1 VTDIN
6 LEVKRRKLLARK
18 QELEEL
24 NKSVE
29 EQLKKKE
36 LVEYLLKDFY
46 AFCTCAMVF
55 PDLYEPLHRW
65 LCGEVSDE
73 KFNRKLLLVPR
84 GHFKT
89 TIASICYP
97 IWLLCKNP
105 NERIIIAS
113 YIDNKAEECLE
124 EIVQRVNTPE
134 FQHLFGD
141 RIPPRET
148 WLRDRADMIRIPRR
162 GGVTGPT
169 ILCIGTDSAEVGRHC
184 SRFIIDDMVAEN
196 DVNSPISRE
205 KSWSWLGRQLAVLDP
220 GSEMIVIGTPWHS
233 DDVYARL
240 QRLQDWHIVKRSY
253 KENGKYIFPTRFN
266 DEVIHG
272 IREIMNE
279 YQFACFFELT
289 PISANANPFD
299 ISKFSF
305 IDYTKDYAKSDIWT
319 YILVDPAVSVEK
331 DSCPT
336 GIVVGDAIF
345 GATQREFVVREAISE
360 KMHPDQV
367 VNLIFELVNIYK
379 PRSVVI
385 EAEAQQRTYHFW
397 IRHEQ
402 LSRKVSFPV
411 EEVKSQ
417 RHLLKYQRLLALQP
431 YLHNHTFVF
440 DKNMRG
446 YDIIMKEFATY
457 PKGKT
462 DDTICALSFAIP
474 IVVYPPKKSGPTERI
489 EVPRKS
495 RLLMQMIKGG
505 TTKRIGRMPR
515 ICLR

>member
-1 VTDIN
+1 MTDIN
-6 LEVKRRKLLARK
+6 LEVKRRKLLVRK

-36 LVEYLLKDFY
+36 LVDYLLKDFY
-46 AFCTCAMVF
+46 AFCTCAMGF
-55 PDLYEPLHRW
+55 TDLYEPLHRW
-65 LCGEVSDE
+65 LCNEVSSD
-73 KFNRKLLLVPR
+73 KHIRKLVLVPR

-97 IWLLCKNP
+97 AWLLCKNP

-113 YIDNKAEECLE
+113 YVDNKAEECLE
-124 EIVQRVNTPE
+124 EIVQRINAPE
-134 FQHLFGD
+134 FQNLFGD
-141 RIPPRET
+141 RIPPREA

-169 ILCIGTDSAEVGRHC
+169 ILCIGTESAEVGRHC
-184 SRFIIDDMVAEN
+184 SRFIIDDMVAED
-196 DVNSPISRE
+196 DVNSSLSRE

-220 GSEMIVIGTPWHS
+220 GSEMMVIGTPWHS

-253 KENGKYIFPTRFN
+253 KEDGKYIFPTRIN
-266 DEVIHG
+266 DTVIHG

-279 YQFACFFELT
+279 YQFACFYELT
-289 PISANANPFD
+289 PISANTNPFD

-305 IDYTKDYAKSDIWT
+305 IDYTKDYAQSDRWT
-319 YILVDPAVSVEK
+319 YILVDPAVSIEK
-331 DSCPT
+331 DSCPS
-336 GIVVGDAIF
+336 GIVVGDAIY
-345 GATQREFVVREAISE
+345 GDNQRQFVIREAISE
-360 KMHPDQV
+360 KMNPDQL
-367 VNLIFELVNIYK
+367 VNLIFELVGVYK
-379 PRSVVI
+379 PRSVAI

-397 IRHEQ
+397 IRQEQ
-402 LSRKVSFPV
+402 FRRKMIFPV
-411 EEVKSQ
+411 EEVKGP
-417 RHLLKYQRLLALQP
+417 RHVIKYQRLLALQP

-440 DKNMRG
+440 DKAMHG
-446 YDIIMKEFATY
+446 YDQIMKEFATY

-462 DDTICALSFAIP
+462 DDLILALSFAIP
-474 IVVYPPKKSGPTERI
+474 TVVYPPKKAGQIERI

-505 TTKRIGRMPR
+505 TTKRTGRIPR

>member
-6 LEVKRRKLLARK
+6 LEVKRRKLLVRK

-36 LVEYLLKDFY
+36 LVDYLLKDFY
-46 AFCTCAMVF
+46 AFCTCAMGF
-55 PDLYEPLHRW
+55 TDLYEPLHRW
-65 LCGEVSDE
+65 LCNEVSSD
-73 KFNRKLLLVPR
+73 KHIRKLVLVPR

-97 IWLLCKNP
+97 AWLLCKNP

-113 YIDNKAEECLE
+113 YVDNKAEECLE
-124 EIVQRVNTPE
+124 EIVQRVNAPE
-134 FQHLFGD
+134 FQNLFGD
-141 RIPPRET
+141 RIPPRES

-169 ILCIGTDSAEVGRHC
+169 ILCIGTESAEVGRHC
-184 SRFIIDDMVAEN
+184 SRFIIDDMVAED
-196 DVNSPISRE
+196 DVNSSLSRE

-220 GSEMIVIGTPWHS
+220 GSEMMVIGTPWHS

-253 KENGKYIFPTRFN
+253 KEDGKYIFPTRIN
-266 DEVIHG
+266 DTVIHG

-279 YQFACFFELT
+279 YQFACFYELT
-289 PISANANPFD
+289 PISANTNPFD

-305 IDYTKDYAKSDIWT
+305 IDYTKDYAQSDRWT
-319 YILVDPAVSVEK
+319 YILVDPAVSIEK
-331 DSCPT
+331 DSCPS
-336 GIVVGDAIF
+336 GIVVGDAIY
-345 GATQREFVVREAISE
+345 GDNQRQFVIREAISE
-360 KMHPDQV
+360 KMNPDQL
-367 VNLIFELVNIYK
+367 VNLIFELVGVYK

-397 IRHEQ
+397 IRQEQ
-402 LSRKVSFPV
+402 FRRKMIFPV
-411 EEVKSQ
+411 EEVKCP
-417 RHLLKYQRLLALQP
+417 RHVIKYQRLLALQP

-440 DKNMRG
+440 DKAMHG
-446 YDIIMKEFATY
+446 YDQIMKEFATY

-462 DDTICALSFAIP
+462 DDLILALSFAIP
-474 IVVYPPKKSGPTERI
+474 TVVYPPKKAGQIERI

-505 TTKRIGRMPR
+505 TTKRIGRIPR